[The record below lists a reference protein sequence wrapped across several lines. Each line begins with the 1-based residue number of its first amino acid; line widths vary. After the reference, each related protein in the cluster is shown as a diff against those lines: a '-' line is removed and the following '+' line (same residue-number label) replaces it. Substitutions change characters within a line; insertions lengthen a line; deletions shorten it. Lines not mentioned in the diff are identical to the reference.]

1 MAMSIS
7 PPRWAPGSMGGGYTS
22 GSYVGSVGALGTS
35 FGRQA
40 EGRERELEAK
50 YVKDFTCCNRQL
62 SGLHELLEQ

>member
-1 MAMSIS
+1 MGSGLSGSGGASFV
-7 PPRWAPGSMGGGYTS
+7 GSMS
-22 GSYVGSVGALGTS
+22 GTLGTS

-50 YVKDFTCCNRQL
+50 YVKDFTCCGRQL

>member
-1 MAMSIS
+1 
-7 PPRWAPGSMGGGYTS
+7 MGGGYTS

>member
-7 PPRWAPGSMGGGYTS
+7 PPRWQPGSLGGFGS
-22 GSYVGSVGALGTS
+22 GSFVGSVGQLGTS

-50 YVKDFTCCNRQL
+50 YVKDFTCCGRQL